1 MESKMK
7 DYEEEEFTF
16 VIENKNNYKSKAILF
31 AGAVFPTLKQE
42 DGVSVCVKEYLHDQ
56 LRMHSVFMPYYMEG
70 FKYEVIG
77 NDVSQFENEMT
88 FYLIT
93 AWGDGSWKTVY
104 PINYAENNTINNGTI
119 ELPTYSFPITGNHY
133 IEVELNPNI
142 KIVITFKKKARID
155 CTN

>member
-1 MESKMK
+1 MK
-7 DYEEEEFTF
+7 HYEEVEFTF

-31 AGAVFPTLKQE
+31 GGAVFPTLKQE
-42 DGVSVCVKEYLHDQ
+42 DGVSAYVKESSHEQ
-56 LRMHSVFMPYYMEG
+56 IRMVSVPMPYYIQG

-77 NDVSQFENEMT
+77 DDVSQFKNDMT
-88 FYLIT
+88 FYSKNSVNGGTWETIT
-93 AWGDGSWKTVY
+93 
-104 PINYAENNTINNGTI
+104 PISYAENKTPNNGII

-142 KIVITFKKKARID
+142 KIVITFKKKARKD